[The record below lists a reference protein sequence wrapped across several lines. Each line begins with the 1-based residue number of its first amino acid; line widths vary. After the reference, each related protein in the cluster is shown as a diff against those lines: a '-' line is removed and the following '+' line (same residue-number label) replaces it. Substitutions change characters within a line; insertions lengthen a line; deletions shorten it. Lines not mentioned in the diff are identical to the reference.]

1 MVWNFA
7 LLFVFAVQNPFLWDF
22 VLEEFL
28 VSSTC
33 DVYIRSAYV
42 SFLIR
47 KSTFYIER
55 RLNTESNA

>member
-1 MVWNFA
+1 MEFCT
-7 LLFVFAVQNPFLWDF
+7 FVFAVQNPFLWDF
-22 VLEEFL
+22 VLEEFLL

-47 KSTFYIER
+47 KSTCYIER